1 MSRTTVEPRGDREV
15 VVTREFDA
23 PRELVWTMW
32 TDATHL
38 PNWYGAKGW
47 TLPTCEI
54 DLRVGGA
61 YRFLHAGPEAAQTME
76 SRGVYREV
84 DAPARLVSTE
94 TMDGMPDVLVTMTLT
109 EDAGRTLVTLEL
121 AYASAEARDQVLATR
136 MAEGLGEGFERL
148 DDYLASR
155 RSAAPLAMKL
165 ELVAIPVSDLD
176 RAKAFYEGVL
186 GFVSDV
192 DMSPFPGARFCQ
204 LTPPSSACS
213 IIISTGLPVDLSPP
227 GSLRWLHLVVKD
239 IKVAREELV
248 ARGVE
253 MEDIT
258 DVGGGVLYSGFSD
271 PDGNTWTLQEMP
283 WRSADF

>member
-15 VVTREFDA
+15 VVTREFAA

-32 TDATHL
+32 TDPAHL
-38 PNWYGAKGW
+38 PHWYGAKGW
-47 TLPTCEI
+47 TLPVCEI

-61 YRFLHAGPEAAQTME
+61 FRFVHVGPDPAQQME

-84 DAPARLVSTE
+84 SAPARLVSE
-94 TMDGMPDVLVTMTLT
+94 ESIDGMPPVLTTMTLA
-109 EDAGRTLVTLEL
+109 EVGERTRVTIEL
-121 AYASAEARDQVLATR
+121 AYASAEEREQVLRSR

-148 DDYLASR
+148 DDHLASR
-155 RSAAPLAMKL
+155 RSVAPLAMKL
-165 ELVAIPVSDLD
+165 ELVPIPVADLD

-192 DMSPFPGARFCQ
+192 DMSPAPGVRFCQ

-213 IIISTGLPVDLSPP
+213 IIISTGLPVELSPP
-227 GSLRWLHLVVKD
+227 GSLRWLHLVVAD
-239 IKVAREELV
+239 IKAARQELA

-253 MEDIT
+253 MGEIT
-258 DVGGGVLYSGFSD
+258 EVGGGVLYSGFSD

>member
-1 MSRTTVEPRGDREV
+1 MSRTTVDPRGDREV
-15 VVTREFDA
+15 VVTRVFEA
-23 PRELVWTMW
+23 PRELVWAMW
-32 TDATHL
+32 TDPAHL

-47 TLPTCEI
+47 TLPVCEI
-54 DLRVGGA
+54 DLRVGGT
-61 YRFLHAGPEAAQTME
+61 YRFVHAGPGAEQME

-94 TMDGMPDVLVTMTLT
+94 SMDGMPETLVTMTLAE
-109 EDAGRTLVTLEL
+109 EDGRTRVTIEL
-121 AYASAEARDQVLATR
+121 AYPSAEAREQVLRTR

-148 DDYLASR
+148 DAYLASR
-155 RSAAPLAMKL
+155 RAGSPIPMKF
-165 ELVAIPVSDLD
+165 ELVPIPVSDLD

-192 DMSPFPGARFCQ
+192 DMSPAEGVRFCQ

-213 IIISTGLPVDLSPP
+213 ILISTGLPVELSPP
-227 GSLRWLHLVVKD
+227 GSLRWLHLVVED
-239 IKVAREELV
+239 IKAAREELI

-253 MEDIT
+253 MDEIT

-271 PDGNTWTLQEMP
+271 PDGNTWALQEMP
-283 WRSADF
+283 WRSGDF